1 MLPASFWN
9 DDDGRVLARQR
20 MRKLY
25 RLPTAVGRLVD
36 ALPTVESLK
45 SPKNESLNARN
56 PVGFTANI
64 CYEIENV
71 IY

>member
-25 RLPTAVGRLVD
+25 RLPTAVGRLV
-36 ALPTVESLK
+36 ESLK
-45 SPKNESLNARN
+45 SPKKEALNARN

-64 CYEIENV
+64 RYEI
-71 IY
+71 